1 MVLAVYLNRI
11 NVSLFS
17 LDFLLDSQTPLLL
30 LFLQTMF
37 VTTFVLFIYFRWLL
51 IVRKISSMGKKDK
64 SETEFF
70 EKNIEKHCKTLANL
84 SYA

>member
-1 MVLAVYLNRI
+1 
-11 NVSLFS
+11 
-17 LDFLLDSQTPLLL
+17 
-30 LFLQTMF
+30 MF